1 MMLCVRG
8 RKAPMDGASERRRN
22 TMSRQYTSTDLQ
34 GRSLAELH
42 VMLHQVQCAV
52 AQARLDTAAH
62 RDAVASL
69 DAIRRIIRLKQQA
82 MAPRF

>member
-22 TMSRQYTSTDLQ
+22 TMSRLITIADLQ

-42 VMLHQVQCAV
+42 VMQHQVQCAL
-52 AQARLDTAAH
+52 AQAQPGTEAH
-62 RDAVASL
+62 RLTVASL
-69 DAIRRIIRLKQQA
+69 DAIRRMVRQKQQA
-82 MAPRF
+82 LAPRF

>member
-22 TMSRQYTSTDLQ
+22 TMSRLITSADLQ
-34 GRSLAELH
+34 GRSLAELQ
-42 VMLHQVQCAV
+42 VMLHQAHCAL
-52 AQARLDTAAH
+52 AQTWPGSDRH
-62 RDAVASL
+62 RDAVAAL
-69 DAIRRIIRLKQQA
+69 DDIRRMIRLKQQT